1 MEAALD
7 ERLTRPR
14 WKPGASARAAPRV
27 RYEIRSPRPRPS
39 LLGRL
44 RDRLRRREHELLAT
58 WPGRDERSDRRTFEP
73 PLRSPL
79 QVWRVDEQGSRVLG
93 AVGSGFLV
101 LGVSLHESGVDFETL
116 RAESRSPERGQPSS
130 KPCESA

>member
-27 RYEIRSPRPRPS
+27 RYEIRSPRPRP
-39 LLGRL
+39 LLLERL
-44 RDRLRRREHELLAT
+44 RDRLRRREHDLLAA
-58 WPGRDERSDRRTFEP
+58 WPSEEERSGRRTFEP

-79 QVWRVDEQGSRVLG
+79 QVWRVDEQDARALG

-116 RAESRSPERGQPSS
+116 RAEPRSAERGQPSS
-130 KPCESA
+130 RPCESA